1 MATIYDIAAKA
12 GISPKTAARIL
23 SGETQRSKS
32 KKVVLEWAERL
43 GYVRDANAA
52 NLRTGSTQIAGLLVP
67 FIDNPYYT
75 SVIQEF
81 HNVLAQKGFRVSV
94 ACSFGRADEVV
105 AALKGFRSYNVD
117 GIFFNGSEGELT
129 PEIVGLLEQFQ
140 SAGKPV
146 MLSGCNQGRLAV
158 DQADVANA
166 VGIVKVV
173 TYLARQGHERIAF
186 VGGRKANAT
195 QNARLEGFQE
205 GLEKCGIPRNDAWIS
220 FGETSPIDAGR
231 RCAKILATTEPKRPT
246 AIVCG
251 NDIMAMGVI
260 KTVIKS
266 GLKVPKD
273 VAVTGFD
280 DIEQASLFVPG
291 ITTLRQPIDRIAQ
304 DCVNQFVRRVAEKDF
319 ANPQQYLHELELVVR
334 ESA

>member
-1 MATIYDIAAKA
+1 M
-12 GISPKTAARIL
+12 
-23 SGETQRSKS
+23 
-32 KKVVLEWAERL
+32 
-43 GYVRDANAA
+43 
-52 NLRTGSTQIAGLLVP
+52 
-67 FIDNPYYT
+67 
-75 SVIQEF
+75 
-81 HNVLAQKGFRVSV
+81 
-94 ACSFGRADEVV
+94 
-105 AALKGFRSYNVD
+105 AALKMFRSYNVD
-117 GIFFNGSEGELT
+117 GVFLNGSEGELT
-129 PEIVGLLEQFQ
+129 PEIMGLLEQFQ
-140 SAGKPV
+140 NIGKPV
-146 MLSGCNQGRLAV
+146 MLSGCNRGSIVV
-158 DQADVANA
+158 DQANA

-260 KTVIKS
+260 KTILKS

-273 VAVTGFD
+273 MAVTGFD

-291 ITTLRQPIDRIAQ
+291 ITTLRQPIDRIAL
-304 DCVNQFVRRVAEKDF
+304 DCVNLFARRVAESDF
-319 ANPQQYLHELELVVR
+319 SNPQQLLHEPELVVR